1 MTTSSTPAP
10 RRRIL
15 RTATALVGGVALAVA
30 APLAASAHVRVSPDQ
45 AAAGSYSTLTFKVP
59 TESATATTTSVTVD
73 LPEDTPFSSLSTE
86 PVPGWTAKVTTE
98 ELDTPV
104 QTDDATITEAP
115 VAVQWTADDG
125 VGLEPGEFQRFTIS
139 VGPVPETGS
148 IVLPAHQGYSDGSV
162 VDWDEATPASG
173 EEPEHPAPT
182 LYVEDAPPADGA
194 AAAITTTPAPDAA
207 VATVASDSGAASS
220 AVAVGLGVGGLAL
233 GAAALVV
240 AVFALTRVRRD
251 AGDGA

>member
-1 MTTSSTPAP
+1 MTRSSTPAP
-10 RRRIL
+10 RSRRIL
-15 RTATALVGGVALAVA
+15 RSATALVGGVALAVA
-30 APLAASAHVRVSPDQ
+30 VPLAASAHVRVSPDT

-73 LPEDTPFSSLSTE
+73 LPKDTPFSSLSTE

-104 QTDDATITEAP
+104 KTDDATITDAP
-115 VAVQWTADDG
+115 IEVTWTADDG
-125 VGLEPGEFQRFTIS
+125 VGLKAGEFQRFTVS

-148 IVLPAHQGYSDGSV
+148 IMMPAHQGYSDGSV

-182 LYVEDAPPADGA
+182 LYVQDAPPADA
-194 AAAITTTPAPDAA
+194 MSSMTTTPAAD
-207 VATVASDSGAASS
+207 ATVTAAADPSASTS

-233 GAAALVV
+233 GAVSLVV
-240 AVFALTRVRRD
+240 AVFALTRVRRET
-251 AGDGA
+251 GDRA

>member
-1 MTTSSTPAP
+1 MTTSSIPAP
-10 RRRIL
+10 RRRGIL

-30 APLAASAHVRVSPDQ
+30 VPLAASAHVRVSPDQ

-73 LPEDTPFSSLSTE
+73 LPRDTPFSSVSTE
-86 PVPGWTAKVTTE
+86 PVPGWTAEVTTE
-98 ELDTPV
+98 ELATPV
-104 QTDDATITEAP
+104 ETDDATITEAP
-115 VAVQWTADDG
+115 VAVEWTADDG
-125 VGLEPGEFQRFTIS
+125 VGLRSGEFQRFTVS
-139 VGPVPETGS
+139 VGPVPDTGS

-182 LYVEDAPPADGA
+182 LYVDDAPPAEAMGA
-194 AAAITTTPAPDAA
+194 AMTTTPAPDAA
-207 VATVASDSGAASS
+207 VATTSSDPDAASS

-233 GAAALVV
+233 GAVALVV
-240 AVFALTRVRRD
+240 AVFALTRMRRG
-251 AGDGA
+251 AGA

>member
-10 RRRIL
+10 RRIL
-15 RTATALVGGVALAVA
+15 RAATALVGGVALAVA
-30 APLAASAHVRVSPDQ
+30 LPLAASAHVRVSPDQ

-73 LPEDTPFSSLSTE
+73 LPKDTPFSSLSTE

-98 ELDTPV
+98 RLDTPV
-104 QTDDATITEAP
+104 ETDDATITDAP
-115 VAVQWTADDG
+115 IEVTWTADDG
-125 VGLEPGEFQRFTIS
+125 VGLKAGEFQRFTIS

-182 LYVEDAPPADGA
+182 LYVQDAPPADSMGSMTTTAPDASA
-194 AAAITTTPAPDAA
+194 AATTPAPSADAA
-207 VATVASDSGAASS
+207 SG

-233 GAAALVV
+233 GALALVV
-240 AVFALTRVRRD
+240 AVFALTRVRREGGGQ
-251 AGDGA
+251 A

>member
-1 MTTSSTPAP
+1 MTTSSIPAP
-10 RRRIL
+10 RRVL

-30 APLAASAHVRVSPDQ
+30 LPLAASAHVRVSPDQ

-73 LPEDTPFSSLSTE
+73 LPQDTPFSSLSTE

-98 ELDTPV
+98 RLDTPV
-104 QTDDATITEAP
+104 KTDDATITDAP
-115 VAVQWTADDG
+115 VAVEWTADDG

-182 LYVEDAPPADGA
+182 LYVDDAPPADSMSATMTA
-194 AAAITTTPAPDAA
+194 APTTDAPAATPASGSDTTT
-207 VATVASDSGAASS
+207 G

-233 GAAALVV
+233 GAVALVV
-240 AVFALTRVRRD
+240 AVLALTRVRRES
-251 AGDGA
+251 GDRA

>member
-15 RTATALVGGVALAVA
+15 RSATALVGGVALAVA
-30 APLAASAHVRVSPDQ
+30 MPLAASAHVRVSPDQ
-45 AAAGSYSTLTFKVP
+45 ATAGSYSTLTFKVP

-73 LPEDTPFSSLSTE
+73 LPKDTPFSSLSTE

-98 ELDTPV
+98 KLDTPV
-104 QTDDATITEAP
+104 KTDDATITDAP
-115 VAVQWTADDG
+115 IEVTWTADDG
-125 VGLEPGEFQRFTIS
+125 VGLKAGEFQRFTVS

-148 IVLPAHQGYSDGSV
+148 IMLPAHQGYSDGSV
-162 VDWDEATPASG
+162 VDWDQATPASG

-182 LYVEDAPPADGA
+182 LHVQDAPPADAMSAMSTTAPGTSA
-194 AAAITTTPAPDAA
+194 ATATTASSTDAA
-207 VATVASDSGAASS
+207 GS

-233 GAAALVV
+233 GAVALVV
-240 AVFALTRVRRD
+240 AVFALTRVRREGGGQ
-251 AGDGA
+251 A

>member
-1 MTTSSTPAP
+1 MTTSSTPTP

-15 RTATALVGGVALAVA
+15 RSATALVGGVALAVA
-30 APLAASAHVRVSPDQ
+30 MPLAASAHVRVSPDQ

-73 LPEDTPFSSLSTE
+73 LPKDTPFSSLSTE

-98 ELDTPV
+98 KLDTPV
-104 QTDDATITEAP
+104 KTDDATITDAP
-115 VAVQWTADDG
+115 IEVTWTADDG
-125 VGLEPGEFQRFTIS
+125 VGLKAGEFQRFTVS

-148 IVLPAHQGYSDGSV
+148 IMLPAHQGYSDGSV
-162 VDWDEATPASG
+162 VDWDQATPASG

-182 LYVEDAPPADGA
+182 LYVQDAPPADAMSAMSTTAPGA
-194 AAAITTTPAPDAA
+194 SAATATTASSTDAA
-207 VATVASDSGAASS
+207 GS

-233 GAAALVV
+233 GAVALVV
-240 AVFALTRVRRD
+240 AVFALTRVRREGGGQ
-251 AGDGA
+251 A

>member
-10 RRRIL
+10 RGRIL
-15 RTATALVGGVALAVA
+15 RSATALVGGVALAVA
-30 APLAASAHVRVSPDQ
+30 LPLAASAHVRVSPDQ

-73 LPEDTPFSSLSTE
+73 LPKDTPFSSLSTE

-98 ELDTPV
+98 KLDTPV
-104 QTDDATITEAP
+104 KTDDATITDAP
-115 VAVQWTADDG
+115 IEVTWTADDG
-125 VGLEPGEFQRFTIS
+125 VGIKAGEFQRFTVS
-139 VGPVPETGS
+139 VGPVPAEGS
-148 IVLPAHQGYSDGSV
+148 IMLPAHQGYSDGSV

-182 LYVEDAPPADGA
+182 LYVQDTPPADA
-194 AAAITTTPAPDAA
+194 MSAMSTTAPDA
-207 VATVASDSGAASS
+207 SAASATTAPSSDTAGS

-233 GAAALVV
+233 GAVALVV
-240 AVFALTRVRRD
+240 AVFALTRVRR
-251 AGDGA
+251 AGGGQA

>member
-1 MTTSSTPAP
+1 MTRSSTSAP
-10 RRRIL
+10 RSRRIL
-15 RTATALVGGVALAVA
+15 RSATALVGGVALAVA
-30 APLAASAHVRVSPDQ
+30 VPLAASAHVRVSPDT
-45 AAAGSYSTLTFKVP
+45 ASAGSYSTLTFKVP

-73 LPEDTPFSSLSTE
+73 LPKDTPFSSLSTE

-104 QTDDATITEAP
+104 KTDDATITDAP
-115 VAVQWTADDG
+115 IEVEWTADDG
-125 VGLEPGEFQRFTIS
+125 VGLKAGEFQRFTIS

-148 IVLPAHQGYSDGSV
+148 IMLPAHQGYSDGSV

-182 LYVEDAPPADGA
+182 LYVDDAPPADSMSA
-194 AAAITTTPAPDAA
+194 TMTTTPAAD
-207 VATVASDSGAASS
+207 ATVATATDSSASAS

-233 GAAALVV
+233 GAVSLVV
-240 AVFALTRVRRD
+240 AVFALTRVRRET
-251 AGDGA
+251 GDRA